1 MLFLNSKPLFP
12 HAANTPK
19 KNRRIHLVEAL
30 GIRHVE
36 ALDDKISNQAVLLN
50 HQ

>member
-1 MLFLNSKPLFP
+1 LFP
-12 HAANTPK
+12 PTPQKRK
-19 KNRRIHLVEAL
+19 KRRIPHVEAL

-36 ALDDKISNQAVLLN
+36 ALDDKISNQAVLLK